1 MINKIIATINEG
13 RSFLITSHVK
23 LDGDA
28 LGSEL
33 AIYCMLKNIRKKA
46 LIYNEDDTPGH
57 YAFLPAA
64 GKIVHTLDNISQ
76 FDVAFVLDCSELE
89 RVGDKAQEIGKIA
102 LGAPIEKKQVEFD
115 FGEETLDRLSQ
126 DELIERIKSMSK
138 GIPGLAD
145 IFGSQEGV

>member
-1 MINKIIATINEG
+1 MAAVGKKKWRG
-13 RSFLITSHVK
+13 QR
-23 LDGDA
+23 DA
-28 LGSEL
+28 LSEL
-33 AIYCMLKNIRKKA
+33 LDMEFFAATREFLSIQRGVIRRIREDLKENSNA
-46 LIYNEDDTPGH
+46 P
-57 YAFLPAA
+57 
-64 GKIVHTLDNISQ
+64 ISQ
-76 FDVAFVLDCSELE
+76 QSMNHLAQSQ
-89 RVGDKAQEIGKIA
+89 RKAQEIGKIA

>member
-1 MINKIIATINEG
+1 MAAVGKKKWRG
-13 RSFLITSHVK
+13 QR
-23 LDGDA
+23 DA
-28 LGSEL
+28 LSEL
-33 AIYCMLKNIRKKA
+33 LDMEFFAATCEFLSIQRGVIRRIREDLKENSNA
-46 LIYNEDDTPGH
+46 P
-57 YAFLPAA
+57 
-64 GKIVHTLDNISQ
+64 ISQ
-76 FDVAFVLDCSELE
+76 QSMNHLAQSL
-89 RVGDKAQEIGKIA
+89 RKAQEIGKIA

>member
-1 MINKIIATINEG
+1 MAAVGKKKWRG
-13 RSFLITSHVK
+13 QR
-23 LDGDA
+23 DA
-28 LGSEL
+28 LSEL
-33 AIYCMLKNIRKKA
+33 LDMEFFAATREFLSIQRGVIRRIREDLKENSNA
-46 LIYNEDDTPGH
+46 P
-57 YAFLPAA
+57 
-64 GKIVHTLDNISQ
+64 ISQ
-76 FDVAFVLDCSELE
+76 QSMNHLAQSL
-89 RVGDKAQEIGKIA
+89 RKAQEIGKIA